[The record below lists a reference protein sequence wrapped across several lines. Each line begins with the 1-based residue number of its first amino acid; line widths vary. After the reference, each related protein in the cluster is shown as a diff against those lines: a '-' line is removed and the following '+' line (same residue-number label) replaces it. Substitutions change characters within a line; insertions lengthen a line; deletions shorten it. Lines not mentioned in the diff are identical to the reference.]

1 MLYYLQQLSMLRIL
15 YRLVYWT
22 MLSTN
27 YRNKVIDICCRI
39 VSTDGEVTLEERIW
53 LHKLCDH
60 NKHAKEI
67 MCGIISE
74 DKID

>member
-1 MLYYLQQLSMLRIL
+1 
-15 YRLVYWT
+15 

-39 VSTDGEVTLEERIW
+39 VSTDGEVTMEERIW

-60 NKHAKEI
+60 NNHAKAL

-74 DKID
+74 DKVD